1 MSIFDI
7 KTVYFINKPI
17 FFVIKY
23 NVSKVIIQSKF
34 IKIFTK
40 HKKRYKIFM
49 VVTLLLCLFFVI
61 FSFMVNPVIMDTV
74 EIKSRALATRAMN
87 DSIADVVMNSII
99 YDDLVNII
107 SDEFGNISMIQANSL
122 EINNLSKDLAQ
133 TCEVRI
139 AEFGKH
145 GISIPLGTFTGVP
158 LLVGRGPRIS
168 VKMTPIGSVIC
179 KFVSH
184 FESAGINQTIHKI
197 YVNIN
202 ATVAVVMPL
211 SSRSFKAEQE
221 VLISESVIV
230 GQVPEVYLYSDTLD
244 TLLNFVP
251 Y

>member
-1 MSIFDI
+1 MGELSF
-7 KTVYFINKPI
+7 KNK
-17 FFVIKY
+17 V
-23 NVSKVIIQSKF
+23 
-34 IKIFTK
+34 KILFNK
-40 HKKRYKIFM
+40 HKKRYKAVSLI
-49 VVTLLLCLFFVI
+49 LLVICLFFIV

-74 EIKSRALATRAMN
+74 EIKSKALATRAMN

-99 YDDLVNII
+99 YDDLVSIV
-107 SDEFGNISMIQANSL
+107 SDDFGNISMIQANSL

-139 AEFGKH
+139 AEFG
-145 GISIPLGTFTGVP
+145 GNGVAIPLGTFTGIP
-158 LLVGRGPRIS
+158 LFVGRGPRIR

-184 FESAGINQTIHKI
+184 FESAGINQTVHKI

-211 SSRSFKAEQE
+211 SSRSFKAEQQ

>member
-1 MSIFDI
+1 
-7 KTVYFINKPI
+7 
-17 FFVIKY
+17 
-23 NVSKVIIQSKF
+23 
-34 IKIFTK
+34 
-40 HKKRYKIFM
+40 
-49 VVTLLLCLFFVI
+49 
-61 FSFMVNPVIMDTV
+61 MVNPVIMDTV
-74 EIKSRALATRAMN
+74 EIKSKALATRAMN

-99 YDDLVNII
+99 YDDLVSIV
-107 SDEFGNISMIQANSL
+107 SDDFGNISMIQANSL

-139 AEFGKH
+139 AEFG
-145 GISIPLGTFTGVP
+145 GNGVAIPLGTFTGIP
-158 LLVGRGPRIS
+158 LFVGRGPRIR

-184 FESAGINQTIHKI
+184 FESAGINQTVHKI

-211 SSRSFKAEQE
+211 SSRSFKAEQQ

>member
-1 MSIFDI
+1 MGLDGLKGKIKNIFL
-7 KTVYFINKPI
+7 
-17 FFVIKY
+17 
-23 NVSKVIIQSKF
+23 
-34 IKIFTK
+34 K
-40 HKKRYKIFM
+40 HKKRYKIIIT
-49 VVTLLLCLFFVI
+49 VVILSCVFFVV
-61 FSFMVNPVIMDTV
+61 FSFMINPVIMDTV

-99 YDDLVNII
+99 YDDLVTII

-139 AEFGKH
+139 AEFGSA
-145 GISIPLGTFTGVP
+145 GITIPLGTFTGIP
-158 LLVGRGPRIS
+158 LFVGRGPRVA
-168 VKMTPIGSVIC
+168 VKMTPVGSVIC

-184 FESAGINQTIHKI
+184 FETAGINQTIHKI
-197 YVNIN
+197 YVQIN